1 MPSTPTYGFPYE
13 DPADQPGISI
23 TGGPL
28 GTEDI
33 LAEAVEA
40 EVERIDNTVTDHE
53 SRLALLEAGT
63 SMVGWV
69 PVQAGSSSGAS
80 FDIDLT
86 DGGRFSAGE
95 FALVRLHM
103 RFDLDTTGGVLARI
117 NNDTGGNVYVYGAR
131 TLDATNPADP
141 IAISSTP
148 FNLTR
153 AALGVDQLIH
163 QDGVSAWQ
171 IGWGGTVSSNV
182 LEAEFF
188 HMNGNNLH
196 AFMSRSV
203 RQSTSA
209 TTHAESTHWG
219 FLPSALSAAPSSIR
233 ILPGS
238 GATNIEQAWWWAE
251 GFRVP

>member
-53 SRLALLEAGT
+53 SRLTLLEAGT

-86 DGGRFSAGE
+86 DGGRFAVGE

-103 RFDLDTTGGVLARI
+103 RFDLDATGSVVARI
-117 NNDTGGNVYVYGAR
+117 NNESASVYYFGQR
-131 TLDATNPADP
+131 TLDAVNPAADLTAFP
-141 IAISSTP
+141 ISP
-148 FNLTR
+148 
-153 AALGVDQLIH
+153 AALGIDEMTFQSGLTT
-163 QDGVSAWQ
+163 WR
-171 IGWGGTVSSNV
+171 IGWGATVSTNNLV
-182 LEAEFF
+182 CTFF

-196 AFMSRSV
+196 NF
-203 RQSTSA
+203 QSTSTRMSTSG
-209 TTHAESTHWG
+209 TTHAQSEHWG
-219 FLPSALSAAPSSIR
+219 ALSSALSATPSTIR

-251 GFRVP
+251 GYRVPA